1 MMDHKD
7 IIKKTWELD
16 RSIIVQK
23 FTYDVDDWF
32 HMIVAIEGRTWPWKP
47 LLLTMGFTG
56 IVLFIH
62 ERYLGMRYRSSHTT
76 LMTGSI

>member
-16 RSIIVQK
+16 RSLIVQK

-47 LLLTMGFTG
+47 LLLTMGWLQALKVCVKFHLS
-56 IVLFIH
+56 LFWDKKIGKKH
-62 ERYLGMRYRSSHTT
+62 
-76 LMTGSI
+76 